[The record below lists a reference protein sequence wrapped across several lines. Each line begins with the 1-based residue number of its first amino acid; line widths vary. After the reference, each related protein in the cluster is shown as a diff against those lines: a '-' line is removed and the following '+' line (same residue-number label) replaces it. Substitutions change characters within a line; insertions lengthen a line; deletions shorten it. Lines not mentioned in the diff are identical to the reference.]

1 MRLAA
6 RPFRDVKFHRPILD
20 LPLHLRPRCSQAS
33 IGYIGLQKRLKDG
46 RATRA
51 YSVSTLVG
59 FGAVTDVPSTVVHEK
74 SETSLRRPAQPP
86 DPDQDP
92 IRSLTQDG
100 RLFGRWVAL
109 LSDSSRL
116 AVETDFAREG
126 PAKSWQGPLLADKLE
141 HRGDLALW
149 SCLLDYQTRVN
160 GDLGAFNIWKAL
172 WGRKSLYDVDSPL
185 APVFW
190 QTILDAAL
198 RVDDRRFLQG
208 VYLYSEWMNETHG
221 VKWPQ
226 LYSTVVT
233 HFLRTHQHR
242 QAIQWHLRLIPNFY
256 PGPDAFADILKQ
268 FSSEPELH
276 SASTLQSLYI
286 SNPNRQLY
294 DKLVPYLYARGE
306 AGLAMAWRE
315 LLIRLDDLPLSPV
328 PVRPFL
334 RYLRGYFPNRP
345 LHPREEAAISND
357 DNLAEDGEVPTVSR
371 EFINRVH
378 GGTFGIS
385 VKNYNDGL
393 GAKWLASSWISLDTA
408 ISTIAAL
415 GIDKIGPLSLQA
427 IALRERNSQ
436 GVSKRLNQLQSH
448 GISVFGSNYLRLLLQ
463 FVKIQDDEL
472 LFDLL
477 QSDLHPD
484 VFDDLPLLAQLL
496 EPTIAS
502 GDWRTYRLLLAA
514 RVLVTQKTARE
525 TANAMLRACFL
536 NRNQQALFRTLDD
549 MRAMEIGIDLAQ
561 ANLIFQNLYADVP
574 VNKFN
579 SDSLKTVAF
588 YLSVCRRL
596 VSMDI
601 PVPAAC
607 WKQLITSIGRQG
619 RLDDLERL
627 CIELTSLYTSS
638 RSSRPGFIPV
648 HIDDIPP
655 PMKQPLL
662 GVENLLGVY
671 VPEDLPSIAA
681 WHPLRLIIN
690 TDMVG
695 SLVRWSFRATL
706 SQPWNVR
713 PAALGHQGR
722 PRDFYCGWVVR
733 LLRILRDRGLFV
745 RRREVVAAVIL
756 RLVELYGTDV
766 LTKRELQRAKAN
778 NILSLAEMKTLLDQ
792 AWGGDEFLPPLD
804 ELRAEIEKRGR
815 EKTQKNIRYLRQ
827 MGKMAPHLRHVL

>member
-1 MRLAA
+1 M
-6 RPFRDVKFHRPILD
+6 
-20 LPLHLRPRCSQAS
+20 
-33 IGYIGLQKRLKDG
+33 
-46 RATRA
+46 
-51 YSVSTLVG
+51 STLVG
-59 FGAVTDVPSTVVHEK
+59 FGAVTDVPSTVVHAK
-74 SETSLRRPAQPP
+74 AETSLRPPAQPS
-86 DPDQDP
+86 DPSQDP
-92 IRSLTQDG
+92 IKSLTQHG

-126 PAKSWQGPLLADKLE
+126 PAKSWKGPLLADKLE
-141 HRGDLALW
+141 HHGDFALW

-185 APVFW
+185 APIFW
-190 QTILDAAL
+190 QTILEAAL
-198 RVDDRRFLQG
+198 RVDDRMFLQG

-221 VKWPQ
+221 VKWPR

-268 FSSEPELH
+268 FASEPELH
-276 SASTLQSLYI
+276 RASTLQSLYI

-306 AGLAMAWRE
+306 SGLAMAWRE
-315 LLIRLDDLPLSPV
+315 LLIRLDDLPLLPV

-357 DNLAEDGEVPTVSR
+357 DKLAEGGELPAISR

-393 GAKWLASSWISLDTA
+393 GAKWLASSWVSLDTA

-415 GIDKIGPLSLQA
+415 GIEKIGPLSIQA
-427 IALRERNSQ
+427 IALRERNAQ
-436 GVSKRLNQLQSH
+436 GVSKRLDQLQSH
-448 GISVFGSNYLRLLLQ
+448 GISVLDSNYLRLMLQ
-463 FVKIQDDEL
+463 FVEIQDDEL
-472 LFDLL
+472 LSDLL
-477 QSDLHPD
+477 QSDFHPD

-514 RVLVTQKTARE
+514 RVLITQKMARE
-525 TANAMLRACFL
+525 TANAVLRACFL

-561 ANLIFQNLYADVP
+561 ADLIFQNLYADVR
-574 VNKFN
+574 VNKFD
-579 SDSLKTVAF
+579 SDNLKTEGF
-588 YLSVCRRL
+588 YLSVCRQL

-607 WKQLITSIGRQG
+607 WKQLITSMGRQG
-619 RLDDLERL
+619 LLDDLERL

-671 VPEDLPSIAA
+671 VPEDLPSTAA

-695 SLVRWSFRATL
+695 YLVRWTFRATL
-706 SQPWNVR
+706 SQPWNMR
-713 PAALGHQGR
+713 PAALSHQDR
-722 PRDFYCGWVVR
+722 PRDFYCGRVVR

-745 RRREVVAAVIL
+745 RRREVVAAVMP

-792 AWGGDEFLPPLD
+792 AWGGDEFLPPLE

-815 EKTQKNIRYLRQ
+815 EKTQENIRYLRQ
-827 MGKMAPHLRHVL
+827 MGKRAPHLRHVL